1 MLVRAVFGHR
11 AEGLNVPHPDEG
23 MRVYVVAYDT
33 TKPTQIT
40 IAASAKP
47 TTAEAACYLRNRQVV
62 HSATGPAETLER
74 GELERKRARPC
85 RLEHGAGLVLQ

>member
-1 MLVRAVFGHR
+1 MSALGELADIYADFSACPLSANSGHCSVLVRAVFGHR
-11 AEGLNVPHPDEG
+11 AEGLNVPHSDKG

-47 TTAEAACYLRNRQVV
+47 TTAEV
-62 HSATGPAETLER
+62 HMLSS
-74 GELERKRARPC
+74 
-85 RLEHGAGLVLQ
+85 